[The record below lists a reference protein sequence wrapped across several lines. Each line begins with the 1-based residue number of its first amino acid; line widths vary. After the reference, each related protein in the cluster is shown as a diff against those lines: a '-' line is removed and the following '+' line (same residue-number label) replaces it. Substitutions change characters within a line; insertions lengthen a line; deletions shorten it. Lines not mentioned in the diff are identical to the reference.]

1 MLPNPELRE
10 VSIQDY
16 LKIIQKRLS
25 LIIALLV
32 IIPTS
37 AAIYVFTAKPVYR
50 ATASVLIEKTT
61 PKVGRFQTS
70 GEDWYIRDY
79 QYYQTQYKILA
90 SRALAERVVNDLK
103 LSSDRDFSKSKDL
116 IGVLQGMI
124 KIDPVRN
131 SQIVLI
137 NVDDTNALRAA
148 RIANSLSSAYIKQD
162 IENRNRASK
171 EAVAWL
177 ESQLGDIKKRVQ
189 QAEEALNKYIQENKI
204 VAVPDIEKRTETL
217 LESLKKDK
225 SRLETEIAE
234 ASKRYRSK
242 HPKMIALSAQ
252 LAETNA
258 KIDSETT
265 RFLDLNQKMVQ
276 YNLLKK
282 DVESNQQLYTSMLT
296 QAKETGVS
304 EKIEASSISVV
315 DFAKPPDAPYK
326 PKKIQILLISVV
338 LAIFSGIGLVF
349 FVEYL
354 DSSIRTAEDVSNYL
368 NLPFLG
374 YLPSV
379 LKEAKT
385 DSERALISF
394 QKPQSTITESYR
406 SVRTSILFA
415 YPEDKPLKTILVTSS
430 IPGEGKTFAACNL
443 AIVFAQ
449 MNERV
454 LLIDIDMRRPKV
466 YKSFH
471 ADQKN
476 GMSDFLAGTI
486 DLEKI
491 IKPTEIRNLSLITSG
506 TIPPNPSE
514 LLSSAKIRTFFEQI
528 KTRYDRIIVDSP
540 PVLNVADTSILANI
554 ADGIIL
560 VIKGASTRLEG
571 VNRAKD
577 KILQSKGRII
587 GAIVNNIMPEKEDR
601 YYYYHYYYS
610 EESGRKQKSTT

>member
-10 VSIQDY
+10 VTIQDY
-16 LKIIQKRLS
+16 LKIVQKRLS
-25 LIIALLV
+25 LVIALLI

-37 AAIYVFTAKPVYR
+37 AAIYVFTAKPIYR
-50 ATASVLIEKTT
+50 ATASVLIEKTV

-70 GEDWYIRDY
+70 EDSYLRDF

-90 SRALAERVVNDLK
+90 SHALAEKVVNDLK
-103 LSSDRDFSKSKDL
+103 LTTERDFGNVKDPAA
-116 IGVLQGMI
+116 VLQGII
-124 KIDPVRN
+124 KIEPVRN

-137 NVDDTNALRAA
+137 NVDDTSALRAA
-148 RIANSLSSAYIKQD
+148 RIANALASVYIKQD
-162 IENRNRASK
+162 VENRNRAAK

-177 ESQLGDIKKRVQ
+177 ESQLGDIKKKVE

-204 VAVPDIEKRTETL
+204 VAVPDIEKKTETL

-234 ASKRYRSK
+234 ASKRYKSR
-242 HPKMIALSAQ
+242 HPKMIALTAQ
-252 LAETNA
+252 LTETEA

-265 RFLDLNQKMVQ
+265 KFLNLNQKMVQ

-282 DVESNQQLYTSMLT
+282 DVESNQQLYTTMLT

-304 EKIEASSISVV
+304 EKIEASSISIV
-315 DFAKPPDAPYK
+315 DFAKPPEAPYK
-326 PKKIQILLISVV
+326 PKKSQILFISLV
-338 LAIFSGIGLVF
+338 LAVFSGIGLCF
-349 FVEYL
+349 FIEYL

-454 LLIDIDMRRPKV
+454 LLIDIDMRRPKI

-528 KTRYDRIIVDSP
+528 KTGYDRIIVDSP

-610 EESGRKQKSTT
+610 EEAGKKQKPTT